1 MEKARITG
9 LSRVAMLIV
18 FGSTTVLPMALFA
31 NIASASNPSNGTVLC
46 SSSGYTCVDPAYAAW
61 LANPSGWAWKY
72 YGPWGSTNSYGYH
85 NCTTYAAFRLMEN
98 GLPYPG
104 WYDNAGPVTGQG
116 LGWAADASA
125 HGVVVNQTPA
135 VGAIAQWQGDSG
147 HVAYVDQVLSNGSII
162 TTDDNYGVN
171 VTTEQERS
179 PGNGWPDNFIHFDD
193 QAPTPGGATDSF
205 KNGSYVSY
213 DGNVYV
219 IAGGAPLYVSN
230 WAAVGGAQPTTS
242 LTQSQ
247 WEAFPEYPANGTFV
261 SASGSGEV
269 FVIAGGAPLY
279 VSNWSAVG
287 GAQPTTLIDQA
298 DIANAGQG
306 SPWNHL
312 NVYPANGTFV
322 SASGSG
328 EVFVIAGGAPLY
340 VSNWSA
346 VGGAQST
353 TLIDQADIANA
364 GQGSPW
370 NHLNVYPANGTF
382 VRNPTTEAI
391 YEVAGGFALYVD
403 SCQLLDGCPSDVT
416 IDPADLT
423 NAGGPSPWNHLLS
436 EPASST
442 VLESIPSSTYWL
454 DSNGCWEKTT
464 ASSSA
469 VTIDD
474 VMATELKPCQLSF
487 PPSSGSPAPTGSTGQ
502 SKIPNYVPHINSV
515 RGFKGGLIINVQ
527 SPASAFTGFVITY
540 RYSIDGGIIWK
551 SESHAGAL
559 RIVVRNL
566 TEARTF
572 SVVVQAKSL
581 NGTSDQSNR
590 VNARTL

>member
-31 NIASASNPSNGTVLC
+31 NIASASNPSNGAVLC

-230 WAAVGGAQPTTS
+230 W
-242 LTQSQ
+242 
-247 WEAFPEYPANGTFV
+247 
-261 SASGSGEV
+261 
-269 FVIAGGAPLY
+269 
-279 VSNWSAVG
+279 SAVG
-287 GAQPTTLIDQA
+287 GAQP
-298 DIANAGQG
+298 
-306 SPWNHL
+306 
-312 NVYPANGTFV
+312 
-322 SASGSG
+322 
-328 EVFVIAGGAPLY
+328 
-340 VSNWSA
+340 
-346 VGGAQST
+346 T

>member
-1 MEKARITG
+1 
-9 LSRVAMLIV
+9 MLIV

-104 WYDNAGPVTGQG
+104 WSDNAGPVTGQG
-116 LGWAADASA
+116 LGWAADAAA
-125 HGVVVNQTPA
+125 HGVVSTRHQPS
-135 VGAIAQWQGDSG
+135 AQLLNGRVI
-147 HVAYVDQVLSNGSII
+147 VATWRTLIRSCRTDRSS

-247 WEAFPEYPANGTFV
+247 WRHFQSIPPRTFV

-279 VSNWSAVG
+279 VSNWAAVG

-340 VSNWSA
+340 VSTGLRS
-346 VGGAQST
+346 GALNQH
-353 TLIDQADIANA
+353 ADRPGRHHERRAR
-364 GQGSPW
+364 QPW

-382 VRNPTTEAI
+382 VSASGSGEVFVIAGGAPLYVSNWAAVGGAQPTT
-391 YEVAGGFALYVD
+391 L
-403 SCQLLDGCPSDVT
+403 
-416 IDPADLT
+416 IDQADIT
-423 NAGGPSPWNHLLS
+423 NAG
-436 EPASST
+436 
-442 VLESIPSSTYWL
+442 
-454 DSNGCWEKTT
+454 
-464 ASSSA
+464 
-469 VTIDD
+469 
-474 VMATELKPCQLSF
+474 Q
-487 PPSSGSPAPTGSTGQ
+487 GSP
-502 SKIPNYVPHINSV
+502 
-515 RGFKGGLIINVQ
+515 
-527 SPASAFTGFVITY
+527 
-540 RYSIDGGIIWK
+540 GII
-551 SESHAGAL
+551 
-559 RIVVRNL
+559 
-566 TEARTF
+566 
-572 SVVVQAKSL
+572 
-581 NGTSDQSNR
+581 
-590 VNARTL
+590 